1 MIDRSHSLSLTRQT
15 QLLGISRG
23 SVYYLPRLTSEA
35 DLALMRRI
43 DELHLEHPFMGARML
58 RRQLQRQGIHVG
70 RRHLGTLMERMGIE
84 ALCPQPGTSKRHP
97 QHKIYPYLLRKVAI
111 RRANQVWALDTTY
124 IPMARGFVYLT
135 AVVDVASRMVL
146 AHKVAVT
153 LEAIH
158 AKEVV
163 EQAFARYGTPEIVNT
178 DQGSQFTA
186 EEFTHAVLSRGCRL
200 SMDGK
205 GAWRDNVFVE
215 RLWRTIKYERVY
227 LRVYDAVS
235 AARTD
240 VALYLDW
247 YNRERVHSRVEE
259 RTPEQAYWALLPK
272 LAMAA

>member
-97 QHKIYPYLLRKVAI
+97 QHKVYPYLLRKVAI